1 VISNVAKIDA
11 IVIHTDEVAMCLP
24 GHTLEEGINVAFGP
38 WMNVPSPKAKCCIGV
53 SERGIR
59 FLVQNEAF
67 GFECIWVWIHDLEQV
82 K

>member
-11 IVIHTDEVAMCLP
+11 IVIHTDEVAICLP
-24 GHTLEEGINVAFGP
+24 GHTLEEGINVAFGLR
-38 WMNVPSPKAKCCIGV
+38 MNTPSPEAKCCIGV
-53 SERGIR
+53 SDSRIR
-59 FLVQNEAF
+59 FPIQKETF